1 MKEEEETMA
10 SAAGIVTL
18 APEGPESSVPL
29 KGVIELSDD
38 ESEGLIAFFTAT
50 ADTGP
55 SDAGPSTPRVPTV
68 PNTSGNW
75 EFARWLLLS

>member
-38 ESEGLIAFFTAT
+38 ESDGLVVSCVATAT
-50 ADTGP
+50 IGP
-55 SDAGPSTPRVPTV
+55 SDAGPSTPWVTAVPD
-68 PNTSGNW
+68 TSGDW
-75 EFARWLLLS
+75 EFS